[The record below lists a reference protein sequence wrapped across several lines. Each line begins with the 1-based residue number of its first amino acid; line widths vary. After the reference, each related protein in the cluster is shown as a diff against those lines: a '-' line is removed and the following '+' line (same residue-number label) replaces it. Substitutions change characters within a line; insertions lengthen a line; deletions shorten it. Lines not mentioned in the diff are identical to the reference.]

1 MNALWLIGTLGV
13 LGVTN
18 AQAQGQAPFCVVA
31 GGYTQCTF
39 YDAPACRR
47 NAASV
52 GGMCVAN
59 QQQAQA
65 QPSFSPLDAMRH
77 IQEQGERGRQAGMER
92 REHEARTNALDAQ
105 TAAAIAADPIVE
117 GPRVTYTC
125 FDPDGQ
131 PFQTVNVPIVGC
143 VVSAIGF

>member
-1 MNALWLIGTLGV
+1 MNALCLIGTLGV

-31 GGYTQCTF
+31 GGYTQCRF

-77 IQEQGERGRQAGMER
+77 IQEQGERGRRAAMER
-92 REHEARTNALDAQ
+92 REHEARMHALQAQ
-105 TAAAIAADPIVE
+105 QAASVAPTLPASMS
-117 GPRVTYTC
+117 VTYSCTRE
-125 FDPDGQ
+125 DGSTY
-131 PFQTVNVPIVGC
+131 QTVDFPIIGC
-143 VVSAIGF
+143 TVTAIDF